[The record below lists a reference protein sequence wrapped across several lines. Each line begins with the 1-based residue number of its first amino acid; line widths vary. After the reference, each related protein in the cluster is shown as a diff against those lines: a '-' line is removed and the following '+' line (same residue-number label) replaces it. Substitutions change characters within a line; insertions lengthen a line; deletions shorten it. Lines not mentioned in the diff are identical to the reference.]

1 MLLHFSYC
9 PTAPF
14 GLLATLH
21 LNRAEK
27 VPGMEDLNEASRESA
42 VAKLQEMAA
51 QKGDKKAKVREGRWG
66 MWGERREAGTA
77 AH

>member
-1 MLLHFSYC
+1 
-9 PTAPF
+9 
-14 GLLATLH
+14 
-21 LNRAEK
+21 
-27 VPGMEDLNEASRESA
+27 MEDLNEASRESA